1 VALVAGLATTATAA
15 SSPSNLNA
23 SLYPADEVPFTLSR
37 SPLAAAK
44 RAVVDDVNWRRERVA
59 AVGRNDDDDDDTAA
73 AGGRRPKDNVPG
85 AHSANTAAAFIPS
98 FVHRGSL
105 LDKASRGVE
114 APHHVTT
121 WPILP
126 KLENQTVP
134 KQVGLGFKLPQQA
147 TG

>member
-1 VALVAGLATTATAA
+1 MGSVALPRLLPLPLPLVLLLVLVLVVVALVAGLATTATAA

-59 AVGRNDDDDDDTAA
+59 AVGRNDDDDDDSAA

-105 LDKASRGVE
+105 WTRQAEEWR
-114 APHHVTT
+114 HRTT
-121 WPILP
+121 
-126 KLENQTVP
+126 
-134 KQVGLGFKLPQQA
+134 
-147 TG
+147 

>member
-1 VALVAGLATTATAA
+1 MGSVALPRLLPLPLMLVLVLVVVAGLATNATAA
-15 SSPSNLNA
+15 SSPSNLNV

-59 AVGRNDDDDDDTAA
+59 AVGRNDDDDDDDTAA

-98 FVHRGSL
+98 FVRRGSSS
-105 LDKASRGVE
+105 A
-114 APHHVTT
+114 A
-121 WPILP
+121 
-126 KLENQTVP
+126 Q
-134 KQVGLGFKLPQQA
+134 
-147 TG
+147 